1 MNYYY
6 LITFNNGSDDQR
18 ENIYPIDYAYCE
30 ETYYSYDF
38 FKKYCILSYVLYDK
52 I

>member
-1 MNYYY
+1 MNHYY
-6 LITFNNGSDDQR
+6 LITFNNASDQR
-18 ENIYPIDYAYCE
+18 ENIYPIAYCE

-38 FKKYCILSYVLYDK
+38 LKKYCILSYVLYDT